1 MAETQNPDPQKL
13 LDDIEN
19 IKAAAIAVVE
29 AIDTR
34 ANLQGGKWVFDAQ
47 STQQMVMSA
56 VMGSVMKKIS
66 DFAEA
71 YKKPPIITLAGG

>member
-19 IKAAAIAVVE
+19 IKAAAIAVFE

-66 DFAEA
+66 DFAES
-71 YKKPPIITLAGG
+71 YQKPPLITLSGG

>member
-1 MAETQNPDPQKL
+1 METQNPDPQKL

-19 IKAAAIAVVE
+19 MKAAAIAVLE
-29 AIDTR
+29 AIDAR
-34 ANLQGGKWVFDAQ
+34 ANLQDGKWIFDAQ

-56 VMGSVMKKIS
+56 VMGSIMKKIS
-66 DFAEA
+66 DFAES